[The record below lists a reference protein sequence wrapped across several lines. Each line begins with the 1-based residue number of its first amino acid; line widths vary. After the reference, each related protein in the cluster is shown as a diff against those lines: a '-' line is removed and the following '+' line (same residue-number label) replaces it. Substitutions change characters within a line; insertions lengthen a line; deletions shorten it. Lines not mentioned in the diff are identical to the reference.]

1 MMLKHVHLS
10 MLHYIFL
17 WVYILYH
24 DKAKEKLSQIQEGI
38 YMKLRKIKVKLTEK
52 DKLTLMKYINICTD
66 LPGNGCSIK
75 DLDKETS
82 KLILN

>member
-1 MMLKHVHLS
+1 
-10 MLHYIFL
+10 
-17 WVYILYH
+17 
-24 DKAKEKLSQIQEGI
+24 
-38 YMKLRKIKVKLTEK
+38 MKLRKLKVKLTEK

-75 DLDKETS
+75 ALDKETS